1 MRLKQIKLAGFKSFV
16 DPTTVRFPGS
26 RSAVVGPNG
35 CGKSNV
41 IDAVRW
47 VMGESSAKQLRG
59 ESITDVIFSGSS
71 ARKPT
76 SMATVELLFDNS
88 DARIG
93 GEYASYAEI
102 AIRRQVTRDAQS
114 TYFINGK
121 KCRRRDIL
129 DVFLGTGFGPRSYS
143 IIEQGMISQL
153 IEAKPEELRVYLEE
167 AAGISKYKERRRETE
182 NRIKHTVENL
192 DRLNDIR
199 EELEKQLARLKRQAS
214 SAAKYRELKEEE
226 RELTA
231 QLYTLRLI
239 GVEGDLEG
247 REKAI
252 TELENQR
259 AEKLAQIQGEE
270 TKIEKSRQEY
280 TERSEA
286 MNSVQSQFY
295 KFGSDIN
302 RIEEAVKYNQQ
313 RVAQLELDL
322 DTVSTRDNEARRQLE
337 MDDTRIGEYEETLAT
352 LSPQLDEAREGD
364 ESQRSA
370 LGEVETE
377 VRAWQSGWDEFSA
390 QSAQAE
396 QAAQVQAARIDHV
409 ENLLQRLRG
418 RMQQLQMEAAA
429 DTESEVTG
437 DVASLTEQIAQT
449 EAQQQAI
456 QGEVAEALEAL
467 SAGREALSQAERS
480 LEDSRTVVNDL
491 RHELTSTEALQK
503 AALGEHNTDVQTWLS
518 EQSLQGGARLGEQL
532 SVVPGWELAVEAVL
546 GDDLQA
552 IRVDKIDGYADALAR
567 LPSGAVTLFEGR
579 TQARADGT
587 LPLLATLV
595 RGDEL
600 GLGALLD
607 AVYAAESV
615 SVALAQRESL
625 ANFESIV
632 TRDGLWFGRDWV
644 RAIRGEENE
653 TGIIQRA
660 QQIETLSIALEE
672 AEQRLADLQDAVA
685 ETKTSIQDS
694 EINRDSLQQR
704 SGELDRELGQ
714 LRADLGVKQVR
725 IEEAESRRERLIKE
739 RTDIEAQ
746 VTAESLVLTEA
757 RGRLGEAETIRET
770 QAERRVIMLEERDTN
785 SVRLEEAR
793 SAARAAQDRFH
804 QINSE
809 LQNATSHLSA
819 ARTARDRLVAQTEE
833 LVERRKA
840 ITDGIE
846 SSQQPL
852 PELQEQLEGL
862 LAERLTT
869 ESSLSELRGALEQV
883 DRDIRSQEEQ
893 RGTFESALEALRG
906 KLEQARVDRQG
917 LTVKAETLRE
927 QLGTTGL
934 EFDAVKETLPT
945 DASDKAW
952 TEALEKMERRINRLG
967 PINLAAIDEFE
978 SQSERKTYL
987 DAQFADLEEALATL
1001 QNAIRKIDKETRIRF
1016 KETFEEVDKRLGVLF
1031 PKVFGGGHASLELT
1045 GEDLLDTGVSLMARP
1060 PGKRNASVH
1069 LLSGGEKALTAI
1081 ALIFAIF
1088 QLNPSPVCLL
1098 DEVDAPLDD
1107 SNVVRFADLIKE
1119 MSAEVQ
1125 FVVITH
1131 NKLTMEMADHL
1142 MGVTQHEAGVS
1153 RLVSVDVEEAAE
1165 LVAV

>member
-1 MRLKQIKLAGFKSFV
+1 MRLKQVKLAGFKSFV

-76 SMATVELLFDNS
+76 AMANVELLFDNS

-93 GEYASYAEI
+93 GEYASYADI
-102 AIRRQVTRDAQS
+102 AIRRQVSRDAQS
-114 TYFINGK
+114 SYFINGK

-199 EELEKQLARLKRQAS
+199 EELDKQLARLKRQAS
-214 SAAKYRELKEEE
+214 AAEKYRELKEEE

-231 QLYTLRLI
+231 QLYALRLI
-239 GVEGDLEG
+239 GVDADLLG
-247 REKAI
+247 REKTI

-270 TKIEKSRQEY
+270 TKIEKSRQDY
-280 TERSEA
+280 TERSETL
-286 MNSVQSQFY
+286 NSVQSQFY

-322 DTVSTRDNEARRQLE
+322 DTVSTRDDEARRQLE
-337 MDDTRIGEYEETLAT
+337 MDDARITEYQEALAT
-352 LSPQLDEAREGD
+352 LMPQLDEARAGD
-364 ESQRSA
+364 EAQRAA
-370 LGEVETE
+370 LGEVEAE
-377 VRAWQSGWDEFSA
+377 VQDWQAGWDEFSA
-390 QSAQAE
+390 QSASAE
-396 QAAQVQAARIDHV
+396 QATQVQSARIDHV

-429 DTESEVTG
+429 DADGEVTG
-437 DVASLTEQIAQT
+437 DVASLNGQIEQT
-449 EAQQQAI
+449 EAEQQAI
-456 QGEVAEALEAL
+456 QSDVEEALETL
-467 SAGREALSQAERS
+467 SAGREALSESERA
-480 LEDSRTVVNDL
+480 LEESRSAVNDL
-491 RHELTSTEALQK
+491 RHQLTSTEALQK
-503 AALGEHNTDVQTWLS
+503 AALGEHNTDVQSWLAQQDL
-518 EQSLQGGARLGEQL
+518 EGGARLGEQL

-546 GDDLQA
+546 GADLQA
-552 IRVDKIDGYADALAR
+552 IQVDRIDGYAAALAK

-579 TQARADGT
+579 TQTKADGE
-587 LPLLATLV
+587 LPLLATLI
-595 RGDEL
+595 RGDKL

-607 AVYAAESV
+607 GVYAAKSV
-615 SVALAQRESL
+615 TVALAQRARL
-625 ANFESIV
+625 NNFESIV

-672 AEQRLADLQDAVA
+672 AEQQLSDLQDAVVNNKTAIADA
-685 ETKTSIQDS
+685 ETH
-694 EINRDSLQQR
+694 RDALQQR
-704 SGELDRELGQ
+704 SGELDRALGQ

-725 IEEAESRRERLIKE
+725 IEEAESRRDRLVKE
-739 RTDIEAQ
+739 RGDIEAQ
-746 VTAESLVLTEA
+746 VAAESVVLAEA
-757 RGRLGEAETIRET
+757 RSLLGEAETVRESQT
-770 QAERRVIMLEERDTN
+770 ERRISMLEERDAN

-793 SAARAAQDRFH
+793 RSARGAQDHFH
-804 QINSE
+804 KINSE
-809 LQNATSHLSA
+809 LQNSQSHLAA

-833 LVERRKA
+833 LVERRRV
-840 ITDGIE
+840 ITEGIE

-852 PELQEQLEGL
+852 PELQEQLEAL

-883 DRDIRSQEEQ
+883 DQDIRSQEEQ
-893 RGTFESALEALRG
+893 RGTYESALEALRG

-927 QLGTTGL
+927 QLTSTGL
-934 EFDAVKETLPT
+934 EFDAIKESLPE
-945 DASDKAW
+945 DASDKVW

-1031 PKVFGGGHASLELT
+1031 PKVFGGGHANLELT

-1165 LVAV
+1165 LAAV

>member
-199 EELEKQLARLKRQAS
+199 EELEKQLAKLNRQAS
-214 SAAKYRELKEEE
+214 AAAKYRELKEEE

-239 GVEGDLEG
+239 GVDGDLEG

-252 TELENQR
+252 AELENQR

-270 TKIEKSRQEY
+270 TKIEKSRLEY

-295 KFGSDIN
+295 KFGSEIN

-322 DTVSTRDNEARRQLE
+322 DTVSTRDGEARRQLE
-337 MDDTRIGEYEETLAT
+337 MDDTRITEYEEALAT
-352 LSPQLDEAREGD
+352 LTPQLDEARDGD

-370 LGEVETE
+370 LGEVEAQ
-377 VRAWQSGWDEFSA
+377 VQAWQSGWDEFSS

-418 RMQQLQMEAAA
+418 RMQQLQMEATA

-437 DVASLTEQIAQT
+437 DVASLTEQIEQT

-503 AALGEHNTDVQTWLS
+503 AALGEHNTDVQTWLA
-518 EQSLQGGARLGEQL
+518 EQSLKGGARLGEQL

-546 GDDLQA
+546 GGDLQA
-552 IRVDKIDGYADALAR
+552 IRVDQIDGYADALAK
-567 LPSGAVTLFEGR
+567 LPSGSVTLFEGR
-579 TQARADGT
+579 TQATADGA

-600 GLGALLD
+600 GLGALID
-607 AVYAAESV
+607 GVYAAESV

-672 AEQRLADLQDAVA
+672 AEQRLTDLQDAVA
-685 ETKTSIQDS
+685 ETKISIQDS
-694 EINRDSLQQR
+694 ETNRDALQQR

-746 VTAESLVLTEA
+746 VATESLVLTEA
-757 RGRLGEAETIRET
+757 RGRLGEAETIREA
-770 QAERRVIMLEERDTN
+770 QAERRLTMLEERDSN
-785 SVRLEEAR
+785 SARLEEAR

-846 SSQQPL
+846 TSQQPL
-852 PELQEQLEGL
+852 PELQQQLEGL

-883 DRDIRSQEEQ
+883 DRDIRSQEEH

-927 QLGTTGL
+927 QLATTGL
-934 EFDAVKETLPT
+934 EFDAVKETLPEE
-945 DASDKAW
+945 ASDKAW
-952 TEALEKMERRINRLG
+952 TEALDKMERRINRLG

-1165 LVAV
+1165 LAAV

>member
-114 TYFINGK
+114 SYFINGK

-192 DRLNDIR
+192 DRVNDIR
-199 EELEKQLARLKRQAS
+199 EELEKQLAKLNRQAS
-214 SAAKYRELKEEE
+214 AAAKYRELKEEE

-239 GVEGDLEG
+239 GVDGDLED

-270 TKIEKSRQEY
+270 TKIEKSRLEY

-322 DTVSTRDNEARRQLE
+322 DTVSTRDGEARRQLE
-337 MDDTRIGEYEETLAT
+337 MDDTRINEYEETLAT
-352 LSPQLDEAREGD
+352 LSPQLDEARDGD

-377 VRAWQSGWDEFSA
+377 VQAWQSGWDEFSS

-429 DTESEVTG
+429 DTESEVTS
-437 DVASLTEQIAQT
+437 DVASLTEQIEQT

-503 AALGEHNTDVQTWLS
+503 AALGEHNTDVQTWLA

-546 GDDLQA
+546 GGDLQA
-552 IRVDKIDGYADALAR
+552 IRVDQIDGYADALAR
-567 LPSGAVTLFEGR
+567 LPSGSVTLFEGR
-579 TQARADGT
+579 TQATTDGA

-600 GLGALLD
+600 GLGALID
-607 AVYAAESV
+607 GVYAAESV

-672 AEQRLADLQDAVA
+672 AEQRLADLQDSVA
-685 ETKTSIQDS
+685 ETKISIQDS
-694 EINRDSLQQR
+694 ETTRDALQQR

-746 VTAESLVLTEA
+746 VATESLVLTEA
-757 RGRLGEAETIRET
+757 RGRLGEAETIREAQT
-770 QAERRVIMLEERDTN
+770 ERRLVMLEERDSN

-862 LAERLTT
+862 LAERLTS

-883 DRDIRSQEEQ
+883 DRDIRSQEEH

-934 EFDAVKETLPT
+934 EFDAVKETLPEE
-945 DASDKAW
+945 ASDKAW
-952 TEALEKMERRINRLG
+952 TEALDKMERRINRLG

-1165 LVAV
+1165 LAAV

>member
-16 DPTTVRFPGS
+16 DPTTVRFPGD

-76 SMATVELLFDNS
+76 AMATVELLFDNS

-102 AIRRQVTRDAQS
+102 AIRRQVSRDAQS
-114 TYFINGK
+114 SYFINGK

-199 EELEKQLARLKRQAS
+199 EELDKQLARLKRQAS
-214 SAAKYRELKEEE
+214 AAVKYRELKEEE

-231 QLYTLRLI
+231 QLHALRLVA
-239 GVEGDLEG
+239 VEEG
-247 REKAI
+247 LAGFEQTIAD
-252 TELENQR
+252 LENQR
-259 AEKLAQIQGEE
+259 AEKQAQIQAQE
-270 TKIEKSRQEY
+270 TQIEKARQTY
-280 TERSEA
+280 NERSEA
-286 MNSVQSQFY
+286 LNSVQSKFY
-295 KFGSDIN
+295 KFGADIN

-322 DTVSTRDNEARRQLE
+322 DTVSTRDTEARKQLE
-337 MDDTRIGEYEETLAT
+337 MDDARIAEFEQRTADLG
-352 LSPQLDEAREGD
+352 PQLEQARAADEAQREVL
-364 ESQRSA
+364 A
-370 LGEVETE
+370 EVEGQ
-377 VRAWQSGWDEFSA
+377 VREWQAGWDDFSS

-396 QAAQVQAARIDHV
+396 QDAQVQAARIDHV

-418 RMQQLQMEAAA
+418 RMQQLQMEAEA
-429 DTESEVTG
+429 DTSAEVSG
-437 DVASLTEQIAQT
+437 DVDSLNAEIAEVEQQQKAIQAEVADSLTALATGREKLLQT
-449 EAQQQAI
+449 ER
-456 QGEVAEALEAL
+456 ALEE
-467 SAGREALSQAERS
+467 RRAE
-480 LEDSRTVVNDL
+480 VNDL
-491 RHELTSTEALQK
+491 RHELTATEAVQK
-503 AALGEHNTDVQTWLS
+503 AALGQHNTDVQAWLD
-518 EQSLQGGARLGEQL
+518 EQSLDGGARLAEQL

-546 GDDLQA
+546 GADLQA
-552 IRVDKIDGYADALAR
+552 IRVTDIDNYAAALAD
-567 LPSGAVTLFEGR
+567 LPSGSVTLFEGR
-579 TQARADGT
+579 TQSSADGE
-587 LPLLATLV
+587 LPLLTTLV

-600 GLGALLD
+600 GLGAMLD
-607 AVYAAESV
+607 GVYAAQSV
-615 SVALAQRESL
+615 SVALQHRAALSNL
-625 ANFESIV
+625 ESIV

-660 QQIETLSIALEE
+660 QQIESLSIALEK
-672 AEQRLADLQDAVA
+672 AEQLLHELQEQIVTD
-685 ETKTSIQDS
+685 KNSI
-694 EINRDSLQQR
+694 EEVELNRDSLQQR
-704 SGELDRELGQ
+704 SGELDRTLGQ
-714 LRADLGVKQVR
+714 LKADLGVKQVR
-725 IEEAESRRERLIKE
+725 IEEAESRRERLVKE
-739 RTDIEAQ
+739 RADIEAQ
-746 VTAESLVLTEA
+746 ITAESVVMSEA
-757 RGRLGEAETIRET
+757 RTRLGEAETTREAQAEKRET
-770 QAERRVIMLEERDTN
+770 LLSERDAN
-785 SVRLEEAR
+785 NARLEEVRTAAR
-793 SAARAAQDRFH
+793 SAQDGFH
-804 QINSE
+804 QLNSD
-809 LQNATSHLSA
+809 LSGVQSHLAA

-833 LVERRKA
+833 LVERRKTIA
-840 ITDGIE
+840 EGIE

-852 PELQEQLEGL
+852 PELQQQLEAL
-862 LAERLTT
+862 LAERVTT
-869 ESSLSELRGALEQV
+869 EASLADMRGALEAV
-883 DRDIRSQEEQ
+883 DREIHTCEDA
-893 RGTFESALEALRG
+893 RGNFETALEGLRG
-906 KLEQARVDRQG
+906 KLESARVERQG
-917 LTVKAETLRE
+917 LTVKAETLQE
-927 QLGTTGL
+927 QLTSTGL
-934 EFDAVKETLPT
+934 EFAAVKESLPEDAT
-945 DASDKAW
+945 DAAW
-952 TEALEKMERRINRLG
+952 SEALEKMERRINRLG

-1119 MSAEVQ
+1119 MSADVQ

-1165 LVAV
+1165 LAAV

>member
-114 TYFINGK
+114 SYFINGK

-199 EELEKQLARLKRQAS
+199 EELEKQLAKLNRQAS
-214 SAAKYRELKEEE
+214 AAAKYRELKEEE

-239 GVEGDLEG
+239 GVDGDLED

-270 TKIEKSRQEY
+270 TKIEKSRLEY

-322 DTVSTRDNEARRQLE
+322 DTVSTRDGEARRQLE
-337 MDDTRIGEYEETLAT
+337 MDDTRINEYEETLAT
-352 LSPQLDEAREGD
+352 LSPQLDEARDGD

-377 VRAWQSGWDEFSA
+377 VQAWQSGWDEFSS

-429 DTESEVTG
+429 DTESEVTS
-437 DVASLTEQIAQT
+437 DVASLTEQIEQT

-503 AALGEHNTDVQTWLS
+503 AALGEHNTDVQTWLA

-546 GDDLQA
+546 GGDLQA
-552 IRVDKIDGYADALAR
+552 IRVDQIDGYADALAR
-567 LPSGAVTLFEGR
+567 LPSGSVTLFEGR
-579 TQARADGT
+579 TQATTDGA

-600 GLGALLD
+600 GLGALID
-607 AVYAAESV
+607 GVYAAESV

-672 AEQRLADLQDAVA
+672 AEQRLADLQDSVA
-685 ETKTSIQDS
+685 ETKISIQDS
-694 EINRDSLQQR
+694 ETTRDALQQR

-746 VTAESLVLTEA
+746 VATESLVLTEA
-757 RGRLGEAETIRET
+757 RGRLGEAETIREAQT
-770 QAERRVIMLEERDTN
+770 ERRLVMLEERDSN

-862 LAERLTT
+862 LAERLTS

-883 DRDIRSQEEQ
+883 DRDIRSQEEH

-934 EFDAVKETLPT
+934 EFDAVKETLPEE
-945 DASDKAW
+945 ASDKAW
-952 TEALEKMERRINRLG
+952 TEALDKMERRINRLG

-1165 LVAV
+1165 LAAV

>member
-16 DPTTVRFPGS
+16 DPTTVRFPGD

-76 SMATVELLFDNS
+76 AMATVELLFDNS

-199 EELEKQLARLKRQAS
+199 EELDKQLSRLKRQATA
-214 SAAKYRELKEEE
+214 AAKYREFKDIE

-231 QLYTLRLI
+231 QLYTLRLLA
-239 GVEGDLEG
+239 VDEELAA
-247 REKAI
+247 RETAI
-252 TELENQR
+252 SELENQR
-259 AEKLAQIQGEE
+259 AEKQAQIQAEE
-270 TKIEKSRQEY
+270 TKIEKSRLEY
-280 TERSEA
+280 SERSEKL
-286 MNSVQSQFY
+286 NSVQSQFY

-302 RIEEAVKYNQQ
+302 RIEEALKYNQQ

-322 DTVSTRDNEARRQLE
+322 DTVSTRDSEARRQLE
-337 MDDTRIGEYEETLAT
+337 MDDARIKELSAQLDA
-352 LSPQLDEAREGD
+352 LSPQLDEARGAD
-364 ESQRSA
+364 ETAREA
-370 LGEVETE
+370 LGGVEIQ
-377 VRAWQSGWDEFSA
+377 VNDWQAGWEEFSRQA
-390 QSAQAE
+390 SQAE
-396 QAAQVQAARIDHV
+396 QNAQVQATRIDHV

-429 DTESEVTG
+429 DTDSEVTD
-437 DVASLTEQIAQT
+437 DVDSLQAQISQT
-449 EAQQQAI
+449 EDQQQQI
-456 QGEVAEALEAL
+456 QSEVAGTLDALA
-467 SAGREALSQAERS
+467 AARETLLNTERS
-480 LEDSRTVVNDL
+480 LEESRGSVNDL
-491 RHELTSTEALQK
+491 RHELTATEAVQQ
-503 AALGEHNTDVQTWLS
+503 AALGQHNTDVQGWLRD
-518 EQSLQGGARLGEQL
+518 QSLGGGARLAEQL
-532 SVVPGWELAVEAVL
+532 SVVPGWEVAVEAVL
-546 GDDLQA
+546 GADLQA
-552 IRVDKIDGYADALAR
+552 IRVDGIDGYAQALAA
-567 LPSGAVTLFEGR
+567 LPSGTVTLFEGK
-579 TQARADGT
+579 TQTSADGA

-607 AVYAAESV
+607 GVYAAESIQ
-615 SVALAQRESL
+615 VALQQRSSL
-625 ANFESIV
+625 GNFESIV
-632 TRDGLWFGRDWV
+632 TRDGLWFGCDWV

-672 AEQRLADLQDAVA
+672 AEQRLSDLQNKVITDKSAIEQCEA
-685 ETKTSIQDS
+685 QRET
-694 EINRDSLQQR
+694 LQHR
-704 SGELDRELGQ
+704 SAELDRVLGQ

-725 IEEAESRRERLIKE
+725 IEEAESRRERLTKE
-739 RTDIEAQ
+739 RSDIEAQ
-746 VTAESLVLTEA
+746 VTAETLVLGEA
-757 RGRLGEAETIRET
+757 RNQLGEAEAIREA
-770 QAERRVIMLEERDTN
+770 QSERRSQLLEERDANN
-785 SVRLEEAR
+785 SRLEEAR
-793 SAARAAQDRFH
+793 QISRTAQDRFH
-804 QINSE
+804 EVNSE
-809 LQNATSHLSA
+809 LQSVTSHLDA
-819 ARTARDRLVAQTEE
+819 ARNTRERLLQQTEE

-840 ITDGIE
+840 ITEGIE

-852 PELQEQLEGL
+852 PELQTQLEAL
-862 LAERLTT
+862 LAERVTT

-883 DRDIRSQEEQ
+883 DRDIRTQEET
-893 RGTFESALEALRG
+893 RGGYETALEALRG
-906 KLEQARVDRQG
+906 KLETARVDRQG
-917 LTVKAETLRE
+917 MKVKSETLRE
-927 QLGTTGL
+927 QLAATGM
-934 EFDAVKETLPT
+934 EFAAVKEGLPDDAT
-945 DASDKAW
+945 DAAW
-952 TEALEKMERRINRLG
+952 SEELEKMDRRINRLG
-967 PINLAAIDEFE
+967 PINLAAIDEYE

-1119 MSAEVQ
+1119 MSADVQ

-1165 LVAV
+1165 LAAV

>member
-1 MRLKQIKLAGFKSFV
+1 MRLQQIKLAGFKSFV
-16 DPTTVRFPGS
+16 DPTTVRLPGA

-76 SMATVELLFDNS
+76 AMATVELLFDNS

-93 GEYASYAEI
+93 GEYAGYAEI

-114 TYFINGK
+114 SYFINGK

-199 EELEKQLARLKRQAS
+199 EELDKQLQRLKRQAD
-214 SAAKYRELKEEE
+214 AAVKYREFKDQE

-231 QLYTLRLI
+231 QLHTLRLI
-239 GVEGDLEG
+239 SLDEELAG
-247 REKAI
+247 RESAI

-259 AEKLAQIQGEE
+259 AEKQAQIQAEE
-270 TKIEKSRQEY
+270 TKIEKSRLEY
-280 TERSEA
+280 SERSEKL
-286 MNSVQSQFY
+286 NSVQSQFY
-295 KFGSDIN
+295 KFGADIN
-302 RIEEAVKYNQQ
+302 RIEEALKYNQQ

-322 DTVSTRDNEARRQLE
+322 DTVSSRDSEARRQLE
-337 MDDTRIGEYEETLAT
+337 MDDKRITELSSQLEELT
-352 LSPQLDEAREGD
+352 PQLEQAREAD
-364 ESQRSA
+364 EGAREA
-370 LGEVETE
+370 LGGVETK
-377 VRAWQSGWDEFSA
+377 VTAWQTGWDEFSA
-390 QSAQAE
+390 LSSQAE
-396 QAAQVQAARIDHV
+396 QNAQVQTTRIDHV

-418 RMQQLQMEAAA
+418 RVQQLEMEAAA
-429 DTESEVTG
+429 DTDSEVSG
-437 DVASLTEQIAQT
+437 DVESLTAEISKTEQQQQEIQT
-449 EAQQQAI
+449 E
-456 QGEVAEALEAL
+456 VASTLEAL
-467 SAGREALSQAERS
+467 ASARDTLLQTERS
-480 LEDSRTVVNDL
+480 LEECRGTLNDC
-491 RHELTSTEALQK
+491 RHELTATEAVQQT
-503 AALGEHNTDVQTWLS
+503 ALGQHNTDVQSWLA
-518 EQSLQGGARLGEQL
+518 EQSLVDGARLGQQL
-532 SVVPGWELAVEAVL
+532 SVVPGWEVAVEAVL
-546 GDDLQA
+546 GADLQA
-552 IRVDKIDGYADALAR
+552 IRVNTIDGYAEALAA
-567 LPSGAVTLFEGR
+567 LPSGAVTLYEGK
-579 TQARADGT
+579 TQTKADGE

-595 RGDEL
+595 RGDDL

-607 AVYAAESV
+607 GVYAAESV
-615 SVALAQRESL
+615 QVALQQRTTL
-625 ANFESIV
+625 DNFESIV

-660 QQIETLSIALEE
+660 QQIETLSIALEQ
-672 AEQRLADLQDAVA
+672 AEQQHGDLQTKIGTDKTAIEQCEGQR
-685 ETKTSIQDS
+685 ET
-694 EINRDSLQQR
+694 LQKR
-704 SGELDRELGQ
+704 SAELDRVLGQ

-725 IEEAESRRERLIKE
+725 IEEAETRRERLVKE
-739 RTDIEAQ
+739 RSDIEAQ
-746 VTAESLVLTEA
+746 VAAETIVLGEARNQLTEA
-757 RGRLGEAETIRET
+757 ESVREN
-770 QAERRVIMLEERDTN
+770 QSARREQLIAERDSNNTQ
-785 SVRLEEAR
+785 LEEAR
-793 SAARAAQDRFH
+793 QAARTAQDRFH
-804 QINSE
+804 EINSE
-809 LQNATSHLSA
+809 LGSISSHLSA
-819 ARTARDRLVAQTEE
+819 ARNTRDRLVQQTEE

-840 ITDGIE
+840 ITEGIE
-846 SSQQPL
+846 SSRQPM
-852 PELQEQLEGL
+852 PELQGQLEGL

-869 ESSLSELRGALEQV
+869 ESSLSDLRGALEQV
-883 DRDIRSQEEQ
+883 DRDIRKQEEE
-893 RGTFESALEALRG
+893 RGGFETALEGLRG
-906 KLEQARVDRQG
+906 KLEQSRVDRQG
-917 LTVKAETLRE
+917 LTVKAEALRE
-927 QLGTTGL
+927 QLSATGL
-934 EFDAVKETLPT
+934 EFAAVKEALPEDAT
-945 DASDKAW
+945 DAAW
-952 TEALEKMERRINRLG
+952 AELLEKMDRRINRLG
-967 PINLAAIDEFE
+967 PINLAAIDEYE

-1119 MSAEVQ
+1119 MSADVQ

-1165 LVAV
+1165 LAAV

>member
-16 DPTTVRFPGS
+16 DPTTVRFPGA

-76 SMATVELLFDNS
+76 AMASVELLFDNS

-102 AIRRQVTRDAQS
+102 AIRRQVSRDAQS
-114 TYFINGK
+114 SYFINGK

-214 SAAKYRELKEEE
+214 AAARYRELKDEQ

-231 QLYTLRLI
+231 QLHTLRLI
-239 GVEGDLEG
+239 GVDADLQAFEQS
-247 REKAI
+247 I
-252 TELENQR
+252 SELENRR
-259 AEKLAQIQGEE
+259 AEKQAQIQAEE
-270 TKIEKSRQEY
+270 TRIEKSRQEY
-280 TERSEA
+280 AGASERL
-286 MNSVQSQFY
+286 NSVQSQFY
-295 KFGSDIN
+295 KYGSDIN

-322 DTVSTRDNEARRQLE
+322 DTVSARDDEARRQLE
-337 MDDTRIGEYEETLAT
+337 MDDARIKEFED
-352 LSPQLDEAREGD
+352 QLESLTPELESVRANDEAERAALAAVEARV
-364 ESQRSA
+364 RS
-370 LGEVETE
+370 
-377 VRAWQSGWDEFSA
+377 WQQGWEEFSA
-390 QSAQAE
+390 SAAQAE
-396 QAAQVQAARIDHV
+396 QASQVQAARIDHV

-418 RMQQLQMEAAA
+418 RMQQLQMEAEA
-429 DTESEVTG
+429 DTEGEVTG
-437 DVASLTEQIAQT
+437 DVASLTGQIKQT
-449 EAQQQAI
+449 EDQQSALQVEITA
-456 QGEVAEALEAL
+456 ALESLA
-467 SAGREALSQAERS
+467 SGRDALSQAERS
-480 LEDSRTVVNDL
+480 LEESRGNVNDL
-491 RHELTSTEALQK
+491 RHELTATEAVQQ
-503 AALGEHNTDVQTWLS
+503 AALGQHNGDVQTWLA
-518 EQSLQGGARLGEQL
+518 EQSLADGARLAEQL
-532 SVVPGWELAVEAVL
+532 SVVPGWEVAVEAVL
-546 GDDLQA
+546 GADLQA
-552 IRVDKIDGYADALAR
+552 IQVDNIDRYSDALTK

-579 TQARADGT
+579 TQAQADGS

-607 AVYAAESV
+607 GIYAAESV
-615 SVALAQRESL
+615 AVALTQRVSL
-625 ANFESIV
+625 KNYESIV

-644 RAIRGEENE
+644 RALRGEENE

-672 AEQRLADLQDAVA
+672 AEQRLGELQEQVLQQKSELQRLEGERDA
-685 ETKTSIQDS
+685 
-694 EINRDSLQQR
+694 LQQR
-704 SGELDRELGQ
+704 SGELDRTLGQ

-725 IEEAESRRERLIKE
+725 IEEAESRRERLSNE
-739 RTDIEAQ
+739 RNDLEAQ
-746 VTAESLVLTEA
+746 VTAESLVLNEA
-757 RGRLGEAETIRET
+757 RTLLAEAEALREGQSET
-770 QAERRVIMLEERDTN
+770 RATLLRERDAN
-785 SVRLEEAR
+785 NAALEEAR
-793 SAARAAQDRFH
+793 SSSRDAQNKFH
-804 QINSE
+804 EVNSE
-809 LQNATSHLSA
+809 LERVTSHLAA
-819 ARTARDRLVAQTEE
+819 ARTARDRLITQTEE
-833 LVERRKA
+833 LLERRRTIKE
-840 ITDGIE
+840 GIE
-846 SSQQPL
+846 SSQKPL
-852 PELQEQLEGL
+852 PELQEQLEAL
-862 LAERLTT
+862 LAERVST
-869 ESSLSELRGALEQV
+869 ESSLTELRSALEQV
-883 DRDIRSQEEQ
+883 DQNIRSQEEQ
-893 RGTFESALEALRG
+893 RGVHESALEALRG

-917 LTVKAETLRE
+917 LSVKAEGLRE
-927 QLGTTGL
+927 QLAATSM
-934 EFDAVKETLPT
+934 EFAAVKESLPEDAT
-945 DASDKAW
+945 DEAW
-952 TEALEKMERRINRLG
+952 TELLEKMERRINRLG

-1001 QNAIRKIDKETRIRF
+1001 QNAIRKIDKETRTRF

-1031 PKVFGGGHASLELT
+1031 PKVFGGGHANLELT

-1119 MSAEVQ
+1119 MSADVQ

-1165 LVAV
+1165 LAAV